1 MFGMDLQRGY
11 EDFIQTL
18 NLTNEPTDI
27 VQEWNAKGK
36 FIYMVLN
43 DGSNPPDDDFQRSIW
58 ITLGMSGRFV
68 AASMNHLQSTEPR
81 WVIQLERHAGDA
93 DSACPIFYHDPR
105 NFGTLKFSLSA
116 AALHDKLKSLGPD
129 ILNVET
135 TTEDLFVEL
144 VAAQKSELNV
154 CKFLMNQKKVSGVDQ
169 QRSLL
174 RELQLTALQS
184 YQVQGL
190 TRPGGSYRDAEGN
203 KGRFE
208 FQLQC
213 YGRTFCVKGKPVK
226 KEIEGPHGRTIW
238 YTEDQLFMPRT
249 ARCDGIDTKDS
260 NGRKAND
267 SIDLNAAR
275 DAGPS
280 SATRRKLTERMVVHE
295 MDAGVFPK
303 PTTTAFLRQAAALNA
318 TSAASKTITT
328 TVDPEGRLEAG
339 LKDIGWRK
347 ALADVLHSDEF
358 RELANFIDEERS
370 QGIEV
375 YPPEDEVF
383 AALNLC
389 PLDSVKVVIVGQDP
403 YHGPGQGHGLS
414 FSVRPGVR
422 PPPSLQNI
430 FKEAQ
435 ADVGIDLP
443 RSGHLTCWAEQ
454 GVLLLNAVLTVR
466 AGEANSHAKRGW
478 SSSQMPLSRR

>member
-1 MFGMDLQRGY
+1 MGNYILAEGLYRAR
-11 EDFIQTL
+11 I
-18 NLTNEPTDI
+18 
-27 VQEWNAKGK
+27 
-36 FIYMVLN
+36 
-43 DGSNPPDDDFQRSIW
+43 
-58 ITLGMSGRFV
+58 
-68 AASMNHLQSTEPR
+68 
-81 WVIQLERHAGDA
+81 
-93 DSACPIFYHDPR
+93 DP
-105 NFGTLKFSLSA
+105 FC
-116 AALHDKLKSLGPD
+116 SLGE
-129 ILNVET
+129 I
-135 TTEDLFVEL
+135 
-144 VAAQKSELNV
+144 SI
-154 CKFLMNQKKVSGVDQ
+154 DQ

-267 SIDLNAAR
+267 SIDLNAAQ

-280 SATRRKLTERMVVHE
+280 SATRRKLTERMVVNE

-328 TVDPEGRLEAG
+328 TVDPVGRLEAG

-478 SSSQMPLSRR
+478 EQFTDAVIKALSDEKEGIVFLLWGRPAQLKASSVDETRHTMIRTSHPSPLGASKTNAPFLGSRCFSRTNSALEAAGKDPIDWSVRAA